1 MQTYCPYR
9 ICPLGA
15 HIDHQYGVV
24 SGAAVDLGIT
34 LNYEPLDSSKIILS
48 SLDYE
53 GVVAFDIEEELL
65 RNQDWA
71 DYFRGVISVL
81 KMKYKLN
88 QGLKGEFKADI
99 PSGGISSSSASQIA
113 FLSAICKINDIT
125 LSKKEMIDIVYCVEH
140 DYMGLS
146 VGILDPSCEVLSKSD
161 SLLFLDTLTNYHQ
174 IVENQEFSNKY
185 QFLILYSGVDRKLIH
200 SKYNTRVEELNNA
213 YQDLNI
219 DINKCNKLRDI
230 PDYYFE
236 RNKNKLNEVEL
247 KRSKHYFGE
256 MERVKEGL
264 RAWRHNDMTTL
275 GKLMNESCLSSI
287 HYYESG
293 SIYLIDLFNV
303 TKEVD
308 GVLGTRFLG
317 AGFNGSSLALIEKD
331 KIDSIVHKITNAYTL
346 LHPEVMDSFKI
357 YPVTL
362 SDGVLL

>member
-34 LNYEPLDSSKIILS
+34 LNYEPLDSPKIILS

-53 GVVAFDIEEELL
+53 GVIAFDIEDKLL
-65 RNQDWA
+65 RRQDWA
-71 DYFRGVISVL
+71 DYFRGVIHVL
-81 KMKYKLN
+81 KKKYKLN

-113 FLSAICKINDIT
+113 FLSAICKLNDIT
-125 LSKKEMIDIVYCVEH
+125 LSKEEMIHIVFSVEH

-146 VGILDPSCEVLSKSD
+146 VGILDPSCEVLSKKD

-174 IVENQEFSNKY
+174 IVENKEFNKKY

-219 DINKCNKLRDI
+219 DIKNCNKLRDI
-230 PDYYFE
+230 PDYFYE
-236 RNKNKLNEVEL
+236 RNKHKLNDIEL

-256 MERVKEGL
+256 MERVKKGL
-264 RAWRHNDMTTL
+264 RAWRHNDMPTF
-275 GKLMNESCLSSI
+275 GRLMNESCLSSI

-293 SIYLIDLFNV
+293 SIYLIDLFNA

-317 AGFNGSSLALIEKD
+317 AGFNGSSLALVEKD
-331 KIDSIVHKITNAYTL
+331 KIDSVIHKITKDYTL
-346 LHPEVMDSFKI
+346 LHPELMDSFKI

-362 SDGVLL
+362 SNGVLL